1 MARKSRK
8 MKRGAIQAIRKA
20 KQKVLEL
27 AIRIERSRGA
37 ATERGDIAK
46 QQAARWL
53 RGSIGADSKRTKQV
67 RRAHGVP
74 VKQRQNLNEG
84 VRAARQVQTGRGK
97 RGNAKRANMVMAQQM
112 SLAQRGQP
120 STLGDYGRA
129 KVKIF
134 YRATQRY
141 WQGKGPNRN
150 ENILKALG
158 VQTLDEAMAIVMAG
172 NGDALKMAMSAD
184 KPVNDTNNPD
194 FSYGG
199 YTDIYSSPDYIALV
213 NYV

>member
-1 MARKSRK
+1 MR
-8 MKRGAIQAIRKA
+8 
-20 KQKVLEL
+20 
-27 AIRIERSRGA
+27 
-37 ATERGDIAK
+37 
-46 QQAARWL
+46 
-53 RGSIGADSKRTKQV
+53 
-67 RRAHGVP
+67 
-74 VKQRQNLNEG
+74 G

-120 STLGDYGRA
+120 STLGGYGRA

-150 ENILKALG
+150 ENILKAMG

-172 NGDALKMAMSAD
+172 NGDALNMAMTAD
-184 KPVNDTNNPD
+184 KPITDTNNPD

>member
-1 MARKSRK
+1 MSRKSRK
-8 MKRGAIQAIRKA
+8 MKRGSIQVIRKA

-27 AIRIERSRGA
+27 ALRIEQSRDA
-37 ATERGDIAK
+37 ATERGNIAK
-46 QQAARWL
+46 RQTASWL
-53 RGSIGADSKRTKQV
+53 RSSIGADSKRTKEM
-67 RRAHGVP
+67 RRAHGEP
-74 VKQRQNLNEG
+74 VKQRLNLNEG
-84 VRAARQVQTGRGK
+84 VRAARQLQMGRGK
-97 RGNAKRANMVMAQQM
+97 RDNVKRVNMVMSQQM
-112 SLAQRGQP
+112 SLAERGQP
-120 STLGDYGRA
+120 SALGNYGRA

-158 VQTLDEAMAIVMAG
+158 VQTLDEAMTIVMAG
-172 NGDALKMAMSAD
+172 NVDALTMAMNAD
-184 KPVNDTNNPD
+184 KPITDTNNPE
-194 FSYGG
+194 FSYSG